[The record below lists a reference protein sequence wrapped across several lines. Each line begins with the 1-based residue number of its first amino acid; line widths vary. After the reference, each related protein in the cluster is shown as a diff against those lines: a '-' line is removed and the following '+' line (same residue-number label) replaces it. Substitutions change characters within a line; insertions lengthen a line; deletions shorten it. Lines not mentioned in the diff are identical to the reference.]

1 MGSIIMGDSDFSLS
15 DWFEIGKMT
24 GMFNF
29 DAPGLRD
36 TDLTYSEAMQYL
48 GILQEMHEAGALT
61 SESALET
68 LEKVS
73 LHDYFRNLVDKED
86 EYVEY
91 TEIGTTFVP
100 GFHYRVESRNHHFS
114 DIVVLYQNDKFLVS
128 ENGKTTKTY
137 KTKEEAGIYVMKWI
151 LIKKD

>member
-1 MGSIIMGDSDFSLS
+1 MGDKEYSLS

-24 GMFNF
+24 GMFDF
-29 DAPGLRD
+29 SAPGLRD

-48 GILQEMHEAGALT
+48 GVLQEMQEAGVLT
-61 SESALET
+61 NENALET
-68 LEKVS
+68 LDKVS
-73 LHDYFRNLVDKED
+73 IHDYFKNLVDKGD

-91 TEIGTTFVP
+91 TEIGNYVVP
-100 GFHYRVESRNHHFS
+100 GFQYRVESGNHHFS
-114 DIVVLYQNDKFLVS
+114 DIVVLYKDDEFIVS
-128 ENGKTTKTY
+128 EDGKRTKTY